1 MRKLNK
7 IDVLGNKKISRQD
20 LSEEIRCEIDVLGGL
35 DIFTDAHVQGVVK
48 TTTRICEEMGLNYE
62 DLKKCV
68 LCAYLHDVGK
78 IRIPSAI
85 LQKNGKLTDEEFA
98 EMKMH
103 TVYGYEICMQY
114 QNFRDLAPIVRA
126 HHESFDG
133 SGYPDGLV
141 GSQIPFE
148 SSIIKVADV
157 YDALTQRR
165 QYKEGYKQTKALDI
179 MLGDARKNKMSA
191 KIMVYLMRTL
201 LKEVEERIATHE
213 NNIAQLKENLE
224 TLHDLER
231 IYKSIYDRGYSNK
244 SARQLARFDLPAGYD
259 MSTNANLLIVNHKAL
274 EKEREW
280 LDFCKNEYK
289 LMKKQE
295 DEIKSIARRER
306 VYRPEVY
313 ERWFNR

>member
-7 IDVLGNKKISRQD
+7 IDVLGNRKISRQD

-68 LCAYLHDVGK
+68 LCAYLHDIGK

-114 QNFRDLAPIVRA
+114 QNFRDLAPIIRA

-165 QYKEGYKQTKALDI
+165 QYKDGYKQTKALDI

-201 LKEVEERIATHE
+201 LKEVEERITTHE
-213 NNIAQLKENLE
+213 NNISQLKENLE

-259 MSTNANLLIVNHKAL
+259 MSTNANLLIVKQKAL
-274 EKEREW
+274 EKEKEW
-280 LDFCKNEYK
+280 LDFCKDEYK

-295 DEIKSIARRER
+295 DEIKAIARRER
-306 VYRPEVY
+306 IYRPEVY
-313 ERWFNR
+313 ERWFNK

>member
-201 LKEVEERIATHE
+201 LKEVEERITTHE
-213 NNIAQLKENLE
+213 NNISQLKENLE
-224 TLHDLER
+224 TLHELEK

-259 MSTNANLLIVNHKAL
+259 MSTNANLLIVKQKAL

-313 ERWFNR
+313 ERWFNK

>member
-7 IDVLGNKKISRQD
+7 IDVLGNRKISRQD

-68 LCAYLHDVGK
+68 LCAYLHDIGK

-114 QNFRDLAPIVRA
+114 QNFRDLAPIIRA

-165 QYKEGYKQTKALDI
+165 QYKDGYKQTKALDI
-179 MLGDARKNKMSA
+179 MLGDARKNRMSA

-201 LKEVEERIATHE
+201 LKEVEERITTHE
-213 NNIAQLKENLE
+213 NNISQLKENLE

-259 MSTNANLLIVNHKAL
+259 MSTNANLLIVKQKAL
-274 EKEREW
+274 EKEKEW
-280 LDFCKNEYK
+280 LDFCKDEYK

-295 DEIKSIARRER
+295 DEIKAIARRER
-306 VYRPEVY
+306 IYRPEVY
-313 ERWFNR
+313 ERWFNK

>member
-259 MSTNANLLIVNHKAL
+259 MSTNANLLIVKQKAL

>member
-1 MRKLNK
+1 MRKLNR

-133 SGYPDGLV
+133 SGYPDGLI

-259 MSTNANLLIVNHKAL
+259 MSTNANLLIVKQKAL

-313 ERWFNR
+313 ERWFNK

>member
-231 IYKSIYDRGYSNK
+231 IYKSIYDRGSSNK

-259 MSTNANLLIVNHKAL
+259 MSTNANLLIVKQKAL

>member
-7 IDVLGNKKISRQD
+7 IDVLGNRKISRQD

-68 LCAYLHDVGK
+68 LCAYLHDIGK

-114 QNFRDLAPIVRA
+114 QNFRDLAPIIRA

-165 QYKEGYKQTKALDI
+165 QYKDGYKQTKALDI

-201 LKEVEERIATHE
+201 LKEVEERIITHE
-213 NNIAQLKENLE
+213 NNISQLKENLE

-259 MSTNANLLIVNHKAL
+259 MSTNANLLIVKQKAL
-274 EKEREW
+274 EKEKEW
-280 LDFCKNEYK
+280 LDFCKDEYK

-295 DEIKSIARRER
+295 DEIKAIARRER
-306 VYRPEVY
+306 IYRPEVY
-313 ERWFNR
+313 ERWFNK

>member
-7 IDVLGNKKISRQD
+7 IDVLGNRKISRQD

-48 TTTRICEEMGLNYE
+48 ITTRICEEMGLNYE

-85 LQKNGKLTDEEFA
+85 LQKNGKLTDEEFT

-201 LKEVEERIATHE
+201 LKEVEERIITHE
-213 NNIAQLKENLE
+213 NNISQLKENLE

-259 MSTNANLLIVNHKAL
+259 MSTNANLLIVKQKAL

-280 LDFCKNEYK
+280 LDFCKDEYK

-313 ERWFNR
+313 ERWFNK

>member
-7 IDVLGNKKISRQD
+7 IDVLGNRKISRQD

-48 TTTRICEEMGLNYE
+48 ITTRICEEMGLNYE

-85 LQKNGKLTDEEFA
+85 LQKNGKLTDEEFT

-201 LKEVEERIATHE
+201 LKEVEERIITHE
-213 NNIAQLKENLE
+213 NNISQLKENLE

-259 MSTNANLLIVNHKAL
+259 MSTNANLLIVKQKAL

-313 ERWFNR
+313 ERWFNK

>member
-7 IDVLGNKKISRQD
+7 IDVLGNRKISRQD

-68 LCAYLHDVGK
+68 LCAYLHDIGK

-114 QNFRDLAPIVRA
+114 QNFRDLAPIIRA

-165 QYKEGYKQTKALDI
+165 QYKDGYKQTKALDI

-201 LKEVEERIATHE
+201 LKEVEERIITHE
-213 NNIAQLKENLE
+213 NNISQLKENLE
-224 TLHDLER
+224 TLHDLEK

-259 MSTNANLLIVNHKAL
+259 MSTNANLLIVKQKAL
-274 EKEREW
+274 EKEKEW
-280 LDFCKNEYK
+280 LDFCKDEYK
-289 LMKKQE
+289 LMKKQD
-295 DEIKSIARRER
+295 DEIKAIARRER
-306 VYRPEVY
+306 IYRPEVY
-313 ERWFNR
+313 ERWFNK

>member
-7 IDVLGNKKISRQD
+7 IDVLGNRKISRQD

-68 LCAYLHDVGK
+68 LCAYLHDIGK

-114 QNFRDLAPIVRA
+114 QNFRDLAPIIRA

-165 QYKEGYKQTKALDI
+165 QYKDGYKQTKALDI

-201 LKEVEERIATHE
+201 LKEVEERIITHE
-213 NNIAQLKENLE
+213 NNISQLKENLE
-224 TLHDLER
+224 TLHDLEK

-259 MSTNANLLIVNHKAL
+259 MSTNANLLIVKQKAL

-280 LDFCKNEYK
+280 LDFCKDEYK
-289 LMKKQE
+289 LMKKQD
-295 DEIKSIARRER
+295 DEIKAIARRER
-306 VYRPEVY
+306 IYRPEVY
-313 ERWFNR
+313 ERWFNK

>member
-7 IDVLGNKKISRQD
+7 IDVLGNRKISRQD
-20 LSEEIRCEIDVLGGL
+20 LSEEIICEIDVLGGL

-68 LCAYLHDVGK
+68 LCAYLHDIGK

-114 QNFRDLAPIVRA
+114 QNFRDLAPIIRA

-165 QYKEGYKQTKALDI
+165 QYKDGYKQTKALDI
-179 MLGDARKNKMSA
+179 MLGDARKNRMSA

-201 LKEVEERIATHE
+201 LKEVEERIITHE
-213 NNIAQLKENLE
+213 NNISQLKENLE

-259 MSTNANLLIVNHKAL
+259 MSTNANLLIVKQKAL
-274 EKEREW
+274 EKEKEW
-280 LDFCKNEYK
+280 LDFCKDEYK

-295 DEIKSIARRER
+295 DEIKAIARRER
-306 VYRPEVY
+306 IYRPEVY
-313 ERWFNR
+313 ERWFNK

>member
-7 IDVLGNKKISRQD
+7 IDVLGNRKISRQD

-48 TTTRICEEMGLNYE
+48 ITTRICEEMGLNYE

-85 LQKNGKLTDEEFA
+85 LQKNGKLTDEEFT

-165 QYKEGYKQTKALDI
+165 QYKDGYKQTKALDI

-201 LKEVEERIATHE
+201 LKEVEERIITHE
-213 NNIAQLKENLE
+213 NNISQLKENLE

-259 MSTNANLLIVNHKAL
+259 MSTNANLLIVKQKAL

-306 VYRPEVY
+306 IYRPEVY
-313 ERWFNR
+313 ERWFNK

>member
-7 IDVLGNKKISRQD
+7 IDVLGNRKISRQD

-68 LCAYLHDVGK
+68 LCAYLHDIGK

-114 QNFRDLAPIVRA
+114 QNFRDLAPIIRA

-165 QYKEGYKQTKALDI
+165 QYKDGYKQTKALDI

-201 LKEVEERIATHE
+201 LKEVEKRIITHE
-213 NNIAQLKENLE
+213 NNISQLKENLE
-224 TLHDLER
+224 TLHDLEK

-259 MSTNANLLIVNHKAL
+259 MSTNANLLIVKQKAL
-274 EKEREW
+274 EKEKEW
-280 LDFCKNEYK
+280 LDFCKDEYK
-289 LMKKQE
+289 LMKKQD
-295 DEIKSIARRER
+295 DEIKAIARRER
-306 VYRPEVY
+306 IYRPEVY
-313 ERWFNR
+313 ERWFNK

>member
-7 IDVLGNKKISRQD
+7 IDVLGNRKISRQD

-68 LCAYLHDVGK
+68 LCAYLHDIGK

-114 QNFRDLAPIVRA
+114 QNFRDLAPIIRA

-165 QYKEGYKQTKALDI
+165 QYKDGYKQTKALDI
-179 MLGDARKNKMSA
+179 MLGDARKNRMSA

-201 LKEVEERIATHE
+201 LKEVEERIITHE
-213 NNIAQLKENLE
+213 NNISQLKENLE

-259 MSTNANLLIVNHKAL
+259 MSTNANLLIVKQKAL
-274 EKEREW
+274 EKEKEW
-280 LDFCKNEYK
+280 LDFCKDEYK

-295 DEIKSIARRER
+295 DEIKAIARRER
-306 VYRPEVY
+306 IYRPEVY
-313 ERWFNR
+313 ERWFNK

>member
-7 IDVLGNKKISRQD
+7 IDVLGNRKISRQD

-68 LCAYLHDVGK
+68 LCAYLHDIGK

-114 QNFRDLAPIVRA
+114 QNFRDLAPIIRA

-165 QYKEGYKQTKALDI
+165 QYKDGYKQTKALDI

-201 LKEVEERIATHE
+201 LKEVEERIITHE
-213 NNIAQLKENLE
+213 NNISQLKENLE
-224 TLHDLER
+224 TLHDLEK

-259 MSTNANLLIVNHKAL
+259 MSTNANLLIVKQKAL
-274 EKEREW
+274 EKEKEW
-280 LDFCKNEYK
+280 LDFCKDEYK

-295 DEIKSIARRER
+295 DEIKAIARRER
-306 VYRPEVY
+306 IYRPEVY
-313 ERWFNR
+313 ERWFNK

>member
-1 MRKLNK
+1 MRKLNR

-259 MSTNANLLIVNHKAL
+259 MSTNANLLIVKQKAL

>member
-7 IDVLGNKKISRQD
+7 IDVLGNRKISRQD

-68 LCAYLHDVGK
+68 LCAYLHDIGK

-114 QNFRDLAPIVRA
+114 QNFRDLAPIIRA

-165 QYKEGYKQTKALDI
+165 QYKDGYKQTKALDI

-201 LKEVEERIATHE
+201 LKEVEERIITHE
-213 NNIAQLKENLE
+213 NNISQLKENLE

-259 MSTNANLLIVNHKAL
+259 MSTNANLLIVKQKAL
-274 EKEREW
+274 EKEKEW
-280 LDFCKNEYK
+280 LDFCKDEYK

-295 DEIKSIARRER
+295 DEIKAIARRER
-306 VYRPEVY
+306 IYRPEVY
-313 ERWFNR
+313 ERLFNK